1 MTYEEVDSTYKR
13 LPSVKTPTKP
23 INIQN
28 GKTDNN
34 DNFNT
39 SKCELLYEQ
48 FDPAPFSSTPPN
60 DFMNNLKLR
69 IKTYN

>member
-1 MTYEEVDSTYKR
+1 MPYEEVDSTYKR

-28 GKTDNN
+28 GESNN
-34 DNFNT
+34 NKFNT
-39 SKCELLYEQ
+39 HRHDLLYAQ